1 MNLRLSYLCPYCCLF
16 HPISFSVCRS
26 ASFSLSLCFSL
37 SFLSLSLFLSFS
49 LSVYIS
55 LCISLSI
62 SLSLSLI
69 SLLISLL
76 LTQTLF
82 SALNR
87 HVLTISLIL
96 FNPYQSIQ
104 RIKKCVYGYE
114 WSPRGLQSVETHYNS
129 SQNYCFLKYILQLW
143 NRIPW
148 SLSLSTTKSSKSFFS
163 YLS

>member
-26 ASFSLSLCFSL
+26 ASFY
-37 SFLSLSLFLSFS
+37 LSLSLFLYLFLIS
-49 LSVYIS
+49 LSLSLSFILSLCLSLS

-62 SLSLSLI
+62 SLI

-87 HVLTISLIL
+87 HVLTIILIV

-104 RIKKCVYGYE
+104 RINKCVYGYE

-148 SLSLSTTKSSKSFFS
+148 SLSLSVT
-163 YLS
+163 

>member
-26 ASFSLSLCFSL
+26 ASFSLSLF
-37 SFLSLSLFLSFS
+37 LSLFLISLSLSFILSLCLS
-49 LSVYIS
+49 LSVYFS
-55 LCISLSI
+55 VYLSV
-62 SLSLSLI
+62 SLSLI

-87 HVLTISLIL
+87 HVLTIILIV

-104 RIKKCVYGYE
+104 RINKCVYGYE
-114 WSPRGLQSVETHYNS
+114 WSPRGLQSVVTHYNS

-143 NRIPW
+143 NRIP
-148 SLSLSTTKSSKSFFS
+148 
-163 YLS
+163 